1 VRGHFSEWTK
11 DTRRLSTSVPPRQ
24 SGQQWTQELVLAPLQ
39 GCLTLLWPG
48 TAEEYSSKCSRF
60 NPVAFHLENPK
71 TAPIHTLVLPR
82 GPPTCG

>member
-1 VRGHFSEWTK
+1 VDKRYTAALDERATK
-11 DTRRLSTSVPPRQ
+11 TVWPAVDTGVGTGTP
-24 SGQQWTQELVLAPLQ
+24 Q